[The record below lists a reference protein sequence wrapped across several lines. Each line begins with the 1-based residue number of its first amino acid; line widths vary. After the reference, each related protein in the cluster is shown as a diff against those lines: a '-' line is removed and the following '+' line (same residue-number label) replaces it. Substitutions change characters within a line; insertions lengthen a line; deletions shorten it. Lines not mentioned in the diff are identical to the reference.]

1 MDIEDITEFDVGTPV
16 AVSID
21 TTAIA
26 IKIELVGPW
35 GLGFAA
41 TLDCDEAI
49 DLALRLIGTVAR
61 LRGWDAGDA

>member
-26 IKIELVGPW
+26 IKIELVGP
-35 GLGFAA
+35 
-41 TLDCDEAI
+41 
-49 DLALRLIGTVAR
+49 
-61 LRGWDAGDA
+61 